1 MVKTKTVGRVTHTHT
16 HLMFT
21 KLINK
26 IEIKKAIKIALL
38 NIEKTVI
45 LPVID
50 TG

>member
-1 MVKTKTVGRVTHTHT
+1 MTKAKTVGRVTHTHT

-21 KLINK
+21 KIINK
-26 IEIKKAIKIALL
+26 IEIKKAMKIAFL
-38 NIEKTVI
+38 NIDKTAV